1 MNKYKVLHQRPII
14 KAKNAVQADLA
25 EWDSLL
31 TDEEKELL
39 KGVRCSKDLR
49 TMHPQ
54 DVKII
59 AKHIKEMMIR

>member
-1 MNKYKVLHQRPII
+1 MKHFNQERFKDKKKP
-14 KAKNAVQADLA
+14 

-39 KGVRCSKDLR
+39 KGVRYSKDLR
-49 TMHPQ
+49 TMHPE

-59 AKHIKEMMIR
+59 AKHIKEMMFR

>member
-1 MNKYKVLHQRPII
+1 MKHSNQERFKDKKKL
-14 KAKNAVQADLA
+14 

-49 TMHPQ
+49 TMHPE

-59 AKHIKEMMIR
+59 VKHIKEMMIR